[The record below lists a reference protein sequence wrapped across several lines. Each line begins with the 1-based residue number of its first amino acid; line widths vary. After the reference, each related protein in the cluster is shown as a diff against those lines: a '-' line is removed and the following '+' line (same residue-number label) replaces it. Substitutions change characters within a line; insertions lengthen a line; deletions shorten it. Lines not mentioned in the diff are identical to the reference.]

1 MQLKLFYSHASPFAR
16 KCRIAIRLKGL
27 LSQTDEIEAT
37 PLQNPSELLAAN
49 PIAQVPAL
57 ILDNGIAVS
66 NSPLI
71 CAYIDKI
78 GTGKSIYGSDELA
91 SRRLENLGDAIMETA
106 VKIRLEQL
114 RPDGEKS
121 PSWIKRWNENLDRA
135 LNLAENEISNIG
147 KSDENIGIISI
158 VCALSYL
165 DLRFQDF
172 IWKDKYNN
180 LKSLQSLLES
190 TKEFKDTF
198 PK

>member
-1 MQLKLFYSHASPFAR
+1 LKLFFSHASPFAR
-16 KCRIAIRLKGL
+16 KCRIAIRLKSL

-37 PLQNPSELLAAN
+37 PLQNPPELLAAN
-49 PIAQVPAL
+49 PIAQVPSL
-57 ILDNGIAVS
+57 ILENGIAVS

-91 SRRLENLGDAIMETA
+91 IRRLENLGDAIMETA

-114 RPDGEKS
+114 RPEGEKS
-121 PSWIKRWNENLDRA
+121 PSWIKRWQDNLERTLIFAEKEVNNID
-135 LNLAENEISNIG
+135 LNQLNIG
-147 KSDENIGIISI
+147 NISI

-165 DLRFQDF
+165 DLRFPEYE
-172 IWKDKYNN
+172 WKNKYKN
-180 LKSLQSLLES
+180 LKQIQCLLEE
-190 TKEFKDTF
+190 TLVFKDTF

>member
-1 MQLKLFYSHASPFAR
+1 MKLFFSHASPFAR
-16 KCRIAIRLKGL
+16 KCRIAIRLKSL

-37 PLQNPSELLAAN
+37 PLQNPPELLAAN
-49 PIAQVPAL
+49 PIAQVPSL
-57 ILDNGIAVS
+57 ILENGIAVS

-91 SRRLENLGDAIMETA
+91 IRRLENLGDAIMETA

-114 RPDGEKS
+114 RPEGEKS
-121 PSWIKRWNENLDRA
+121 PSWIKRWQDNLERTLIFAEKEVNNID
-135 LNLAENEISNIG
+135 LNQLNIG
-147 KSDENIGIISI
+147 NISI

-165 DLRFQDF
+165 DLRFPEYE
-172 IWKDKYNN
+172 WKNKYKN
-180 LKSLQSLLES
+180 LKQIQCLLEE
-190 TKEFKDTF
+190 TLVFKDTF